1 MRSKKTV
8 LNILSSLSLQII
20 VIISSLIVPKLIIS
34 SFGSDVNGLVTSIT
48 QFLAY
53 ITLLESGI
61 GPVVKA
67 ALYKPLATKNKHEI
81 VNILKSTEKFFKT
94 IGKIFIVYLILLFL
108 FYPILVNNEFNYLYT
123 ISLILIISISTFFEY
138 FFGLTYQLFL
148 DAKQESYIINF
159 LRIGT
164 YILNIIAVIILIKLN
179 SNIHIIKL
187 VSGMIFIIRPII
199 TNLYVK
205 KKNNINLEEADDNYK
220 LEKKWDG
227 LAQHIAAIIHGN
239 TDITLLTLFSKLS
252 EVSVYSVY
260 YLIING
266 VKKITSS
273 FTGGIDAL
281 FGDMLAKGENEKLSK
296 TFNLYEIMYFSII
309 TIFYICTLVLIVPF
323 VSVYT
328 KNISDVNYLRPTFA
342 MILTLSEFVWSIRLP
357 YSSIT
362 LAAGHFKETRVGAWV
377 EVFTNIVISTILV
390 IKHGI
395 IGVAIGTLIAM
406 IIRTIEF
413 IYHSNKYILKRNI
426 ILTLK
431 KIFIMLIE
439 VLVITLI
446 CHNYINI
453 EIINYQSWVLY
464 GIIIFVICTMII
476 MIINYIVFNK
486 ESKELIAIIKKYIKK
501 RRNKK
506 MKTYFVTGGA
516 GFIGSSLVSEL
527 LKKENKVVVI
537 DNFCDFY
544 NPEIKEKNISE
555 FNDNESFKLYRGD
568 IRDKELLN
576 KIFEENSFDAVIHL
590 AAMAGVRPSIEN
602 PILYQDVN
610 CMGTQN
616 ILEVMKKHNL
626 KKLVM
631 ASSSSVYGNTKE
643 VPFREDM
650 IVDFAISPYAATKKA
665 NEVMTHVY
673 HKLEDYNVIML
684 RFFTVYGPKQR
695 PDLAIN
701 KFTRLMLE
709 GKEIPMFGDGSN
721 SRDYTYISD
730 IVDGIIRSINYVENN
745 TDVYEIINLGNSS
758 PVTLKEMINTI
769 AEVLNIEP
777 KINELPMQPGDVDR
791 TYADVSKAKRLLGYE
806 PKVPFKT
813 GIENFVKWYKGE

>member
-8 LNILSSLSLQII
+8 LNIFSSLSLQII

-94 IGKIFIVYLILLFL
+94 IGKIFIVYLILLFM

-148 DAKQESYIINF
+148 DAKQESYVINF

-179 SNIHIIKL
+179 SNIHIVKL

-296 TFNLYEIMYFSII
+296 TFNLYEIIYFSII

-362 LAAGHFKETRVGAWV
+362 LAAGHFKETKIGAWV

-486 ESKELIAIIKKYIKK
+486 ESKELIAFIKKYIKK
-501 RRNKK
+501 RRN
-506 MKTYFVTGGA
+506 
-516 GFIGSSLVSEL
+516 
-527 LKKENKVVVI
+527 
-537 DNFCDFY
+537 
-544 NPEIKEKNISE
+544 
-555 FNDNESFKLYRGD
+555 
-568 IRDKELLN
+568 
-576 KIFEENSFDAVIHL
+576 
-590 AAMAGVRPSIEN
+590 
-602 PILYQDVN
+602 
-610 CMGTQN
+610 
-616 ILEVMKKHNL
+616 
-626 KKLVM
+626 
-631 ASSSSVYGNTKE
+631 
-643 VPFREDM
+643 
-650 IVDFAISPYAATKKA
+650 
-665 NEVMTHVY
+665 
-673 HKLEDYNVIML
+673 
-684 RFFTVYGPKQR
+684 
-695 PDLAIN
+695 
-701 KFTRLMLE
+701 
-709 GKEIPMFGDGSN
+709 
-721 SRDYTYISD
+721 
-730 IVDGIIRSINYVENN
+730 
-745 TDVYEIINLGNSS
+745 
-758 PVTLKEMINTI
+758 
-769 AEVLNIEP
+769 
-777 KINELPMQPGDVDR
+777 
-791 TYADVSKAKRLLGYE
+791 
-806 PKVPFKT
+806 
-813 GIENFVKWYKGE
+813 

>member
-8 LNILSSLSLQII
+8 LNIFSSLSLQII

-94 IGKIFIVYLILLFL
+94 IGKIFIVYLILLFM

-148 DAKQESYIINF
+148 DAKQESYVINF

-179 SNIHIIKL
+179 SNIHIVKL

-296 TFNLYEIMYFSII
+296 TFNLYEIIYFSII

-362 LAAGHFKETRVGAWV
+362 LAAGHFKETRIGAWV

-439 VLVITLI
+439 VLVMTLI

-453 EIINYQSWVLY
+453 KITNYQSWVLY

-476 MIINYIVFNK
+476 MIINYIFFNN
-486 ESKELIAIIKKYIKK
+486 ESKELIAFIKKYIKK
-501 RRNKK
+501 RR
-506 MKTYFVTGGA
+506 
-516 GFIGSSLVSEL
+516 S
-527 LKKENKVVVI
+527 
-537 DNFCDFY
+537 
-544 NPEIKEKNISE
+544 
-555 FNDNESFKLYRGD
+555 
-568 IRDKELLN
+568 
-576 KIFEENSFDAVIHL
+576 
-590 AAMAGVRPSIEN
+590 
-602 PILYQDVN
+602 
-610 CMGTQN
+610 
-616 ILEVMKKHNL
+616 
-626 KKLVM
+626 
-631 ASSSSVYGNTKE
+631 
-643 VPFREDM
+643 
-650 IVDFAISPYAATKKA
+650 
-665 NEVMTHVY
+665 
-673 HKLEDYNVIML
+673 
-684 RFFTVYGPKQR
+684 
-695 PDLAIN
+695 
-701 KFTRLMLE
+701 
-709 GKEIPMFGDGSN
+709 
-721 SRDYTYISD
+721 
-730 IVDGIIRSINYVENN
+730 
-745 TDVYEIINLGNSS
+745 
-758 PVTLKEMINTI
+758 
-769 AEVLNIEP
+769 
-777 KINELPMQPGDVDR
+777 
-791 TYADVSKAKRLLGYE
+791 
-806 PKVPFKT
+806 
-813 GIENFVKWYKGE
+813 

>member
-1 MRSKKTV
+1 
-8 LNILSSLSLQII
+8 
-20 VIISSLIVPKLIIS
+20 
-34 SFGSDVNGLVTSIT
+34 
-48 QFLAY
+48 
-53 ITLLESGI
+53 
-61 GPVVKA
+61 
-67 ALYKPLATKNKHEI
+67 
-81 VNILKSTEKFFKT
+81 
-94 IGKIFIVYLILLFL
+94 
-108 FYPILVNNEFNYLYT
+108 
-123 ISLILIISISTFFEY
+123 
-138 FFGLTYQLFL
+138 
-148 DAKQESYIINF
+148 
-159 LRIGT
+159 
-164 YILNIIAVIILIKLN
+164 
-179 SNIHIIKL
+179 
-187 VSGMIFIIRPII
+187 
-199 TNLYVK
+199 
-205 KKNNINLEEADDNYK
+205 
-220 LEKKWDG
+220 
-227 LAQHIAAIIHGN
+227 
-239 TDITLLTLFSKLS
+239 
-252 EVSVYSVY
+252 
-260 YLIING
+260 
-266 VKKITSS
+266 
-273 FTGGIDAL
+273 
-281 FGDMLAKGENEKLSK
+281 
-296 TFNLYEIMYFSII
+296 
-309 TIFYICTLVLIVPF
+309 
-323 VSVYT
+323 
-328 KNISDVNYLRPTFA
+328 
-342 MILTLSEFVWSIRLP
+342 
-357 YSSIT
+357 
-362 LAAGHFKETRVGAWV
+362 
-377 EVFTNIVISTILV
+377 
-390 IKHGI
+390 
-395 IGVAIGTLIAM
+395 
-406 IIRTIEF
+406 
-413 IYHSNKYILKRNI
+413 
-426 ILTLK
+426 
-431 KIFIMLIE
+431 
-439 VLVITLI
+439 
-446 CHNYINI
+446 
-453 EIINYQSWVLY
+453 
-464 GIIIFVICTMII
+464 
-476 MIINYIVFNK
+476 
-486 ESKELIAIIKKYIKK
+486 
-501 RRNKK
+501 

-758 PVTLKEMINTI
+758 PVTLKEMISTI

>member
-527 LKKENKVVVI
+527 LKKGNKVVVI

-745 TDVYEIINLGNSS
+745 QDVYEIINLGNSS

-769 AEVLNIEP
+769 AEVLNVEP

>member
-439 VLVITLI
+439 VLVMTLI

-453 EIINYQSWVLY
+453 KITNYQSWVLY

-476 MIINYIVFNK
+476 MIINYIFFNN
-486 ESKELIAIIKKYIKK
+486 ESKELIAFIKKYIKK
-501 RRNKK
+501 RR
-506 MKTYFVTGGA
+506 
-516 GFIGSSLVSEL
+516 S
-527 LKKENKVVVI
+527 
-537 DNFCDFY
+537 
-544 NPEIKEKNISE
+544 
-555 FNDNESFKLYRGD
+555 
-568 IRDKELLN
+568 
-576 KIFEENSFDAVIHL
+576 
-590 AAMAGVRPSIEN
+590 
-602 PILYQDVN
+602 
-610 CMGTQN
+610 
-616 ILEVMKKHNL
+616 
-626 KKLVM
+626 
-631 ASSSSVYGNTKE
+631 
-643 VPFREDM
+643 
-650 IVDFAISPYAATKKA
+650 
-665 NEVMTHVY
+665 
-673 HKLEDYNVIML
+673 
-684 RFFTVYGPKQR
+684 
-695 PDLAIN
+695 
-701 KFTRLMLE
+701 
-709 GKEIPMFGDGSN
+709 
-721 SRDYTYISD
+721 
-730 IVDGIIRSINYVENN
+730 
-745 TDVYEIINLGNSS
+745 
-758 PVTLKEMINTI
+758 
-769 AEVLNIEP
+769 
-777 KINELPMQPGDVDR
+777 
-791 TYADVSKAKRLLGYE
+791 
-806 PKVPFKT
+806 
-813 GIENFVKWYKGE
+813 

>member
-81 VNILKSTEKFFKT
+81 VNILKSTEKIFKT

-527 LKKENKVVVI
+527 LKKGNKVVVI

-769 AEVLNIEP
+769 AEVLNVEP

>member
-8 LNILSSLSLQII
+8 LNIFSSLSLQII

-94 IGKIFIVYLILLFL
+94 IGKIFIVYLILLFM

-148 DAKQESYIINF
+148 DAKQESYVINF

-179 SNIHIIKL
+179 SNIHIVKL
-187 VSGMIFIIRPII
+187 VSGLIFIIRPII

-296 TFNLYEIMYFSII
+296 TFNLYEIIYFSII

-362 LAAGHFKETRVGAWV
+362 LAAGHFKETRIGAWV

-439 VLVITLI
+439 VLVMTLI

-453 EIINYQSWVLY
+453 KITNYQSWVLY

-476 MIINYIVFNK
+476 MIINYIFFNN
-486 ESKELIAIIKKYIKK
+486 ESKELIAFIKKYIKK
-501 RRNKK
+501 RR
-506 MKTYFVTGGA
+506 
-516 GFIGSSLVSEL
+516 S
-527 LKKENKVVVI
+527 
-537 DNFCDFY
+537 
-544 NPEIKEKNISE
+544 
-555 FNDNESFKLYRGD
+555 
-568 IRDKELLN
+568 
-576 KIFEENSFDAVIHL
+576 
-590 AAMAGVRPSIEN
+590 
-602 PILYQDVN
+602 
-610 CMGTQN
+610 
-616 ILEVMKKHNL
+616 
-626 KKLVM
+626 
-631 ASSSSVYGNTKE
+631 
-643 VPFREDM
+643 
-650 IVDFAISPYAATKKA
+650 
-665 NEVMTHVY
+665 
-673 HKLEDYNVIML
+673 
-684 RFFTVYGPKQR
+684 
-695 PDLAIN
+695 
-701 KFTRLMLE
+701 
-709 GKEIPMFGDGSN
+709 
-721 SRDYTYISD
+721 
-730 IVDGIIRSINYVENN
+730 
-745 TDVYEIINLGNSS
+745 
-758 PVTLKEMINTI
+758 
-769 AEVLNIEP
+769 
-777 KINELPMQPGDVDR
+777 
-791 TYADVSKAKRLLGYE
+791 
-806 PKVPFKT
+806 
-813 GIENFVKWYKGE
+813 

>member
-8 LNILSSLSLQII
+8 LNIFSSLSLQII

-94 IGKIFIVYLILLFL
+94 IGKIFIVYLILLFM

-148 DAKQESYIINF
+148 DAKQESYIIDF

-179 SNIHIIKL
+179 LNIHIVKL
-187 VSGMIFIIRPII
+187 VSGLIFIIRPII

-296 TFNLYEIMYFSII
+296 IFNLYEIIYFSII

-357 YSSIT
+357 YISIT

-439 VLVITLI
+439 VLVMTLI

-453 EIINYQSWVLY
+453 EITNYQSWVLY
-464 GIIIFVICTMII
+464 GIIIFVICTIII

-486 ESKELIAIIKKYIKK
+486 ESKELIAFIKKYIKK
-501 RRNKK
+501 RRN
-506 MKTYFVTGGA
+506 
-516 GFIGSSLVSEL
+516 
-527 LKKENKVVVI
+527 
-537 DNFCDFY
+537 
-544 NPEIKEKNISE
+544 
-555 FNDNESFKLYRGD
+555 
-568 IRDKELLN
+568 
-576 KIFEENSFDAVIHL
+576 
-590 AAMAGVRPSIEN
+590 
-602 PILYQDVN
+602 
-610 CMGTQN
+610 
-616 ILEVMKKHNL
+616 
-626 KKLVM
+626 
-631 ASSSSVYGNTKE
+631 
-643 VPFREDM
+643 
-650 IVDFAISPYAATKKA
+650 
-665 NEVMTHVY
+665 
-673 HKLEDYNVIML
+673 
-684 RFFTVYGPKQR
+684 
-695 PDLAIN
+695 
-701 KFTRLMLE
+701 
-709 GKEIPMFGDGSN
+709 
-721 SRDYTYISD
+721 
-730 IVDGIIRSINYVENN
+730 
-745 TDVYEIINLGNSS
+745 
-758 PVTLKEMINTI
+758 
-769 AEVLNIEP
+769 
-777 KINELPMQPGDVDR
+777 
-791 TYADVSKAKRLLGYE
+791 
-806 PKVPFKT
+806 
-813 GIENFVKWYKGE
+813 

>member
-8 LNILSSLSLQII
+8 LNIFSSLSLQII

-94 IGKIFIVYLILLFL
+94 IGKIFIVYLILLFM

-769 AEVLNIEP
+769 AEVLKVEP

>member
-239 TDITLLTLFSKLS
+239 TDITLLTLFYKLS

-527 LKKENKVVVI
+527 LKKGNKVVVI

-769 AEVLNIEP
+769 AEVLNVEP

>member
-8 LNILSSLSLQII
+8 LNIFSSLSLQII

-94 IGKIFIVYLILLFL
+94 IGKIFIVYLILLFM

-148 DAKQESYIINF
+148 DAKQESYVINF

-179 SNIHIIKL
+179 SNIHIVKL

-296 TFNLYEIMYFSII
+296 TFNLYEIIYFSII

-362 LAAGHFKETRVGAWV
+362 LAAGHFKETRIGAWV

-395 IGVAIGTLIAM
+395 IGVVIGTLIAM

-486 ESKELIAIIKKYIKK
+486 ESKELIAFIKKYIKK
-501 RRNKK
+501 RRN
-506 MKTYFVTGGA
+506 
-516 GFIGSSLVSEL
+516 
-527 LKKENKVVVI
+527 
-537 DNFCDFY
+537 
-544 NPEIKEKNISE
+544 
-555 FNDNESFKLYRGD
+555 
-568 IRDKELLN
+568 
-576 KIFEENSFDAVIHL
+576 
-590 AAMAGVRPSIEN
+590 
-602 PILYQDVN
+602 
-610 CMGTQN
+610 
-616 ILEVMKKHNL
+616 
-626 KKLVM
+626 
-631 ASSSSVYGNTKE
+631 
-643 VPFREDM
+643 
-650 IVDFAISPYAATKKA
+650 
-665 NEVMTHVY
+665 
-673 HKLEDYNVIML
+673 
-684 RFFTVYGPKQR
+684 
-695 PDLAIN
+695 
-701 KFTRLMLE
+701 
-709 GKEIPMFGDGSN
+709 
-721 SRDYTYISD
+721 
-730 IVDGIIRSINYVENN
+730 
-745 TDVYEIINLGNSS
+745 
-758 PVTLKEMINTI
+758 
-769 AEVLNIEP
+769 
-777 KINELPMQPGDVDR
+777 
-791 TYADVSKAKRLLGYE
+791 
-806 PKVPFKT
+806 
-813 GIENFVKWYKGE
+813 

>member
-179 SNIHIIKL
+179 SNILIIKL

-527 LKKENKVVVI
+527 LKKGNKVVVI

-769 AEVLNIEP
+769 AEVLNVEP

>member
-8 LNILSSLSLQII
+8 LNIFSSLSLQII

-94 IGKIFIVYLILLFL
+94 IGKIFIVYLILLFM

-148 DAKQESYIINF
+148 DAKQESYVINF

-179 SNIHIIKL
+179 SNIHIVKL

-239 TDITLLTLFSKLS
+239 TDITLLTLSSKLS

-296 TFNLYEIMYFSII
+296 TFNLYEIIYFSII

-362 LAAGHFKETRVGAWV
+362 LAAGHFKETRIGAWV

-395 IGVAIGTLIAM
+395 IGVVIGTLIAM

-486 ESKELIAIIKKYIKK
+486 ESKELIAFIKKYIKK
-501 RRNKK
+501 RRN
-506 MKTYFVTGGA
+506 
-516 GFIGSSLVSEL
+516 
-527 LKKENKVVVI
+527 
-537 DNFCDFY
+537 
-544 NPEIKEKNISE
+544 
-555 FNDNESFKLYRGD
+555 
-568 IRDKELLN
+568 
-576 KIFEENSFDAVIHL
+576 
-590 AAMAGVRPSIEN
+590 
-602 PILYQDVN
+602 
-610 CMGTQN
+610 
-616 ILEVMKKHNL
+616 
-626 KKLVM
+626 
-631 ASSSSVYGNTKE
+631 
-643 VPFREDM
+643 
-650 IVDFAISPYAATKKA
+650 
-665 NEVMTHVY
+665 
-673 HKLEDYNVIML
+673 
-684 RFFTVYGPKQR
+684 
-695 PDLAIN
+695 
-701 KFTRLMLE
+701 
-709 GKEIPMFGDGSN
+709 
-721 SRDYTYISD
+721 
-730 IVDGIIRSINYVENN
+730 
-745 TDVYEIINLGNSS
+745 
-758 PVTLKEMINTI
+758 
-769 AEVLNIEP
+769 
-777 KINELPMQPGDVDR
+777 
-791 TYADVSKAKRLLGYE
+791 
-806 PKVPFKT
+806 
-813 GIENFVKWYKGE
+813 